1 MLNLNFKFSISKLM
15 DYKKLF
21 TFIFYLF
28 FITGCS
34 EIDNLSEI
42 EVIRFEK
49 EFYSSEDGE
58 LDALIN
64 KYPYLFPNQF
74 SDSVWLNKKNDS
86 IELELYYKSSQVF
99 SNFNFNSKKLKTIF
113 NKAKSLEA
121 FKYPT
126 IVSLINKGNFE
137 DRVIYAD
144 SLLFVSLNFY
154 LGSNYYNNLPNY
166 ISERMEISHISND
179 IAYKISE
186 KFVKN
191 LEDRTLLSNMITHGK
206 ILYIN
211 KLINASEEEW
221 IIFNTTKEKLVWA
234 IENEFEIWSYFV
246 EKELFYDT
254 DLDLRSRFMS
264 PSPYSKFNLDIDKK
278 SPGGI
283 GRWLGFKI
291 VNSYMNHNQIT
302 VNQLLNIDHYTIFK
316 NSKYKPVKK

>member
-1 MLNLNFKFSISKLM
+1 M

-21 TFIFYLF
+21 TVIFYLF

-49 EFYSSEDGE
+49 EFYSSKDGE

-86 IELELYYKSSQVF
+86 IELELYHKSSQVF
-99 SNFNFNSKKLKTIF
+99 SDFNFNSKKLKTIF
-113 NKAKSLEA
+113 NKAKNLEA
-121 FKYPT
+121 FNYPT

-186 KFVKN
+186 KFVNN

-211 KLINASEEEW
+211 KLINASEEDW
-221 IIFNTTKEKLVWA
+221 IVFNTTKEKLVWA

-264 PSPYSKFNLDIDKK
+264 PAPYSKFNLDIDKK

>member
-1 MLNLNFKFSISKLM
+1 M

-49 EFYSSEDGE
+49 EFYSSKDGE

-86 IELELYYKSSQVF
+86 MELELYHKSSQVF

-154 LGSNYYNNLPNY
+154 LGANYYNNLPNY
-166 ISERMEISHISND
+166 ISERMEISYISND

-186 KFVKN
+186 KFVNN

-211 KLINASEEEW
+211 KLINPSEEEW
-221 IIFNTTKEKLVWA
+221 IVFNTTKEKLVWA

-264 PSPYSKFNLDIDKK
+264 PAPYSKFNLDIDKK
-278 SPGGI
+278 TPGGI

-302 VNQLLNIDHYTIFK
+302 INQLLDIDHYTIFK

>member
-1 MLNLNFKFSISKLM
+1 M

-49 EFYSSEDGE
+49 EFYSSKDGE

-86 IELELYYKSSQVF
+86 IELELYRKSSQVF
-99 SNFNFNSKKLKTIF
+99 SDFNFNSKKLKTIF
-113 NKAKSLEA
+113 SKAKSLEA

-154 LGSNYYNNLPNY
+154 LGSSYYNNVPNY

-186 KFVKN
+186 KFVNN

-211 KLINASEEEW
+211 KLINASEEDW

-264 PSPYSKFNLDIDKK
+264 PAPYSKFNLDIDKK

-283 GRWLGFKI
+283 GRWLGFKL

-302 VNQLLNIDHYTIFK
+302 VDQLLNIDHYTIFK
-316 NSKYKPVKK
+316 NSKYKPPKK

>member
-1 MLNLNFKFSISKLM
+1 M

-34 EIDNLSEI
+34 EIDNSSEI

-49 EFYSSEDGE
+49 EFYSSKDGE

-86 IELELYYKSSQVF
+86 IELELYRKSSLVF
-99 SNFNFNSKKLKTIF
+99 SDFNFNSKKLKTIF
-113 NKAKSLEA
+113 SKAKNLEA

-154 LGSNYYNNLPNY
+154 LGSSYYNNLPNY
-166 ISERMEISHISND
+166 ISERMEISYISND

-186 KFVKN
+186 KFVNN

-211 KLINASEEEW
+211 KLINASEEER
-221 IIFNTTKEKLVWA
+221 IIFNTTKEKLAWA
-234 IENEFEIWSYFV
+234 VENEFEIWSYFV

-264 PSPYSKFNLDIDKK
+264 PAPYSKFNLDVDKK

-291 VNSYMNHNQIT
+291 VNSYMNNNQIT
-302 VNQLLNIDHYTIFK
+302 VNQLLDIDHYTIFK
-316 NSKYKPVKK
+316 NSKYKPLKK

>member
-1 MLNLNFKFSISKLM
+1 M

-49 EFYSSEDGE
+49 EFYSSKDGE

-86 IELELYYKSSQVF
+86 IELQLYRKSSLVF
-99 SNFNFNSKKLKTIF
+99 SDFNFNSKKLKTIF
-113 NKAKSLEA
+113 SKAKSLEA

-154 LGSNYYNNLPNY
+154 LGSSYYNNLPNY

-186 KFVKN
+186 KFVNN

-211 KLINASEEEW
+211 KLINASEEEK
-221 IIFNTTKEKLVWA
+221 IIFNTTKEKLAWA
-234 IENEFEIWSYFV
+234 VENEFEIWSYFV

-264 PSPYSKFNLDIDKK
+264 PAPYSKFNLDVDKK
-278 SPGGI
+278 SPGGV

-291 VNSYMNHNQIT
+291 VNSYMNNNQIT
-302 VNQLLNIDHYTIFK
+302 VNQLLDIDHYTIFK
-316 NSKYKPVKK
+316 NSKYKPLKK

>member
-1 MLNLNFKFSISKLM
+1 M
-15 DYKKLF
+15 DYNKLF
-21 TFIFYLF
+21 TVIFYLF

-49 EFYSSEDGE
+49 EFYSSKDGE
-58 LDALIN
+58 LDALIK

-86 IELELYYKSSQVF
+86 IELELYHKSSQVF

-154 LGSNYYNNLPNY
+154 LGSSYYNNLPNY

-186 KFVKN
+186 KFVNN

-221 IIFNTTKEKLVWA
+221 IIL
-234 IENEFEIWSYFV
+234 I
-246 EKELFYDT
+246 
-254 DLDLRSRFMS
+254 
-264 PSPYSKFNLDIDKK
+264 PQKK
-278 SPGGI
+278 
-283 GRWLGFKI
+283 
-291 VNSYMNHNQIT
+291 N
-302 VNQLLNIDHYTIFK
+302 
-316 NSKYKPVKK
+316 

>member
-1 MLNLNFKFSISKLM
+1 M

-49 EFYSSEDGE
+49 EFYSSKDGE

-86 IELELYYKSSQVF
+86 MELELYHKSSQVF

-154 LGSNYYNNLPNY
+154 LGANYYNNLPNY
-166 ISERMEISHISND
+166 ISERMEISYISND

-186 KFVKN
+186 KFVNN

-211 KLINASEEEW
+211 KLINPSEEEW
-221 IIFNTTKEKLVWA
+221 IVFNTTKEKLEWA

-264 PSPYSKFNLDIDKK
+264 PAPYSKFNLDIDKK

-283 GRWLGFKI
+283 GRWLGFRI

>member
-1 MLNLNFKFSISKLM
+1 M

-34 EIDNLSEI
+34 EIDNLNEI

-49 EFYSSEDGE
+49 EFYSSNDGE

-86 IELELYYKSSQVF
+86 IELELYRKSSQVF
-99 SNFNFNSKKLKTIF
+99 SDFNFNSKKLKTIF
-113 NKAKSLEA
+113 SKAKSLEA

-186 KFVKN
+186 KFVNN

-211 KLINASEEEW
+211 KLINASEEER
-221 IIFNTTKEKLVWA
+221 IIFNTTKEKLAWA
-234 IENEFEIWSYFV
+234 VENEFEIWSYFV

-264 PSPYSKFNLDIDKK
+264 PAPYSKFNLDVDKK

-291 VNSYMNHNQIT
+291 VNSYMNNNQIT
-302 VNQLLNIDHYTIFK
+302 VNQLLDIDHYTIFK
-316 NSKYKPVKK
+316 NSKYKPLKK

>member
-1 MLNLNFKFSISKLM
+1 
-15 DYKKLF
+15 
-21 TFIFYLF
+21 
-28 FITGCS
+28 
-34 EIDNLSEI
+34 
-42 EVIRFEK
+42 
-49 EFYSSEDGE
+49 
-58 LDALIN
+58 LIK

-86 IELELYYKSSQVF
+86 IELELYHKSSQVF
-99 SNFNFNSKKLKTIF
+99 SDFNFNSKKLKTIF

-126 IVSLINKGNFE
+126 IVSLINMGNFE

-154 LGSNYYNNLPNY
+154 LGSSYYNNLPNY

-186 KFVKN
+186 KFVNN

-211 KLINASEEEW
+211 KLINESEEEW
-221 IIFNTTKEKLVWA
+221 IIFNTTKEKLAWA
-234 IENEFEIWSYFV
+234 LENEFEIWSYFV

-264 PSPYSKFNLDIDKK
+264 PAPYSKFNLDIDKK

>member
-1 MLNLNFKFSISKLM
+1 M

-49 EFYSSEDGE
+49 EFYSSKDGE
-58 LDALIN
+58 LRELIN

-86 IELELYYKSSQVF
+86 IELELYHKSSQVF

-113 NKAKSLEA
+113 NKAKSLVA

-126 IVSLINKGNFE
+126 IVSLINMGNFE

-186 KFVKN
+186 KFVNN

-211 KLINASEEEW
+211 KLINESEEER
-221 IIFNTTKEKLVWA
+221 IIFNTTKEKLAWA
-234 IENEFEIWSYFV
+234 LENEFEIWSYFV

-264 PSPYSKFNLDIDKK
+264 PAPYSKFNLDIDKK

>member
-1 MLNLNFKFSISKLM
+1 M

-42 EVIRFEK
+42 GVIRFEK
-49 EFYSSEDGE
+49 EFYSSKDGE
-58 LDALIN
+58 LDALIK

-86 IELELYYKSSQVF
+86 IELELYHKSSQVF
-99 SNFNFNSKKLKTIF
+99 SDFNFNSKKLKTIF

-126 IVSLINKGNFE
+126 IVSLINMGNFE

-166 ISERMEISHISND
+166 ISERMEISYVSND

-186 KFVKN
+186 KFVNN

-211 KLINASEEEW
+211 KLINESEEEW
-221 IIFNTTKEKLVWA
+221 IIFNTTKEKLAWA
-234 IENEFEIWSYFV
+234 LENEFEIWSYFV

-264 PSPYSKFNLDIDKK
+264 PAPYSKFNLDIDKK

>member
-1 MLNLNFKFSISKLM
+1 M

-49 EFYSSEDGE
+49 EFYSSKDGE

-86 IELELYYKSSQVF
+86 MELELYHKSGQVF

-154 LGSNYYNNLPNY
+154 LGANYYNNLPNY
-166 ISERMEISHISND
+166 ISERMEISYISND

-186 KFVKN
+186 KFVNN

-211 KLINASEEEW
+211 KLINPSEEEW
-221 IIFNTTKEKLVWA
+221 IVFNTTKEKLVWA

-264 PSPYSKFNLDIDKK
+264 PAPYSKFNLDIDKK

>member
-1 MLNLNFKFSISKLM
+1 M

-49 EFYSSEDGE
+49 EFYSSKDGE
-58 LDALIN
+58 LDALIK

-86 IELELYYKSSQVF
+86 IELELYRKSSQVF
-99 SNFNFNSKKLKTIF
+99 SDFNFNSKKLKTIF
-113 NKAKSLEA
+113 SKAKSLEA

-154 LGSNYYNNLPNY
+154 LGANYYNNLPNY
-166 ISERMEISHISND
+166 ISERMEISYISND

-186 KFVKN
+186 KFVNN

-211 KLINASEEEW
+211 KLINPSEEEW
-221 IIFNTTKEKLVWA
+221 IVFNTTKEKLVWA

-264 PSPYSKFNLDIDKK
+264 PAPYSKFNLDIDKK

>member
-1 MLNLNFKFSISKLM
+1 M
-15 DYKKLF
+15 DYNKLF
-21 TFIFYLF
+21 TVIFYVF

-34 EIDNLSEI
+34 EINNLSEI

-49 EFYSSEDGE
+49 EFYSSKDGE
-58 LDALIN
+58 LRALIN

-86 IELELYYKSSQVF
+86 IELELYYKSSLVF

-113 NKAKSLEA
+113 NKAKTLET
-121 FKYPT
+121 FKNPT
-126 IVSLINKGNFE
+126 IVTLINKGNFE

-144 SLLFVSLNFY
+144 SLLFISLNFY
-154 LGSNYYNNLPNY
+154 LGSNYYNNIPNY
-166 ISERMEISHISND
+166 ISERMKISHVSND

-186 KFVKN
+186 KFVNN
-191 LEDRTLLSNMITHGK
+191 LEDRTLLSNMINYGK

-211 KLINASEEEW
+211 KLINASEEDW
-221 IIFNTTKEKLVWA
+221 IVFNTTKEKLVWA

-254 DLDLRSRFMS
+254 DLELRSRFIS
-264 PSPYSKFNLDIDKK
+264 PAPYSKFNLDIDKK
-278 SPGGI
+278 TPGGI

-291 VNSYMNHNQIT
+291 VNSYMNNNQIT
-302 VNQLLNIDHYTIFK
+302 VNQLLDIDHYTIFK

>member
-1 MLNLNFKFSISKLM
+1 M

-49 EFYSSEDGE
+49 EFYSSKDGE

-86 IELELYYKSSQVF
+86 MELELYHKSSQVF

-154 LGSNYYNNLPNY
+154 LGANYYNNLPNY
-166 ISERMEISHISND
+166 ISERMEISYISND

-186 KFVKN
+186 KFVNN

-211 KLINASEEEW
+211 KLINPSEEEW
-221 IIFNTTKEKLVWA
+221 IVFNTTKEKLVWA

-264 PSPYSKFNLDIDKK
+264 PAPYSKFNLDIDKK

-291 VNSYMNHNQIT
+291 VNSYMNHNQTT

>member
-1 MLNLNFKFSISKLM
+1 M

-49 EFYSSEDGE
+49 EFYSSKDGE

-86 IELELYYKSSQVF
+86 IELELYRKSSQVF
-99 SNFNFNSKKLKTIF
+99 SDFNFNSKKLKTIF
-113 NKAKSLEA
+113 SKAKSLEA

-154 LGSNYYNNLPNY
+154 LGSSYYNNLPNY

-186 KFVKN
+186 KFVNN

-211 KLINASEEEW
+211 KLINASEEER
-221 IIFNTTKEKLVWA
+221 IIFNTTKEKLAWA
-234 IENEFEIWSYFV
+234 VENEFEIWSYFV

-254 DLDLRSRFMS
+254 DLDLRSRFIIS
-264 PSPYSKFNLDIDKK
+264 FL
-278 SPGGI
+278 
-283 GRWLGFKI
+283 
-291 VNSYMNHNQIT
+291 
-302 VNQLLNIDHYTIFK
+302 
-316 NSKYKPVKK
+316 

>member
-1 MLNLNFKFSISKLM
+1 M

-49 EFYSSEDGE
+49 EFYSSKDGE

-86 IELELYYKSSQVF
+86 MELELYHKSSQVF

-154 LGSNYYNNLPNY
+154 LGANYYNNLPNY
-166 ISERMEISHISND
+166 ISERMEISYISND

-186 KFVKN
+186 KFVNN

-211 KLINASEEEW
+211 KLINPSEEER
-221 IIFNTTKEKLVWA
+221 IVFNTTKEKLVWA

-264 PSPYSKFNLDIDKK
+264 PAPYSKFNLDIDKK

-291 VNSYMNHNQIT
+291 VNSYMNHNQTT

>member
-1 MLNLNFKFSISKLM
+1 M

-49 EFYSSEDGE
+49 EFYSSKDGE

-86 IELELYYKSSQVF
+86 MELELYHKSSQVF

-154 LGSNYYNNLPNY
+154 LGANYYNNLPNY
-166 ISERMEISHISND
+166 ISERMEISYISND

-186 KFVKN
+186 KFVNN

-211 KLINASEEEW
+211 KLINPSEEER
-221 IIFNTTKEKLVWA
+221 IVFNTTKEKLVWA

-264 PSPYSKFNLDIDKK
+264 PAPYSKFNLDIDKK
-278 SPGGI
+278 TPGGI

>member
-1 MLNLNFKFSISKLM
+1 M

-49 EFYSSEDGE
+49 EFYSSKDGE

-86 IELELYYKSSQVF
+86 MELELYHKSSQVF

-154 LGSNYYNNLPNY
+154 LGANYYNNLPNY
-166 ISERMEISHISND
+166 ISERMEISYISND

-186 KFVKN
+186 KFVNN

-211 KLINASEEEW
+211 KLINPSEEEW
-221 IIFNTTKEKLVWA
+221 IVFNTTKEKLVWA

-264 PSPYSKFNLDIDKK
+264 PAPYSKFNLDIDKK

-291 VNSYMNHNQIT
+291 VNSYMNHNEIT
-302 VNQLLNIDHYTIFK
+302 VDQLLNIDHYTIFK

>member
-1 MLNLNFKFSISKLM
+1 M

>member
-1 MLNLNFKFSISKLM
+1 M

-21 TFIFYLF
+21 MFIFYLF

-42 EVIRFEK
+42 QVIRFEK
-49 EFYSSEDGE
+49 EFYSSKDGD

-86 IELELYYKSSQVF
+86 IELELYNRASQVF
-99 SNFNFNSKKLKTIF
+99 SDFNFNSKKLKTIF
-113 NKAKSLEA
+113 KKAKSLEA

-154 LGSNYYNNLPNY
+154 LGSSYYNNLPNY
-166 ISERMEISHISND
+166 ISERMEIRHISND

-186 KFVKN
+186 KFVNN

-234 IENEFEIWSYFV
+234 IENEFEIWSYFI

-264 PSPYSKFNLDIDKK
+264 PAPYSKFNLDIDKK

>member
-1 MLNLNFKFSISKLM
+1 M
-15 DYKKLF
+15 DYNKLF
-21 TFIFYLF
+21 IVIFYVF

-49 EFYSSEDGE
+49 EFYSSKDGE
-58 LDALIN
+58 LRELIN

-86 IELELYYKSSQVF
+86 IELELYHKSSQVF

-126 IVSLINKGNFE
+126 IVSLINMGNFE

-186 KFVKN
+186 KFVNN

-211 KLINASEEEW
+211 KLINESEEEW
-221 IIFNTTKEKLVWA
+221 IIFNTTKEKLAWA

-264 PSPYSKFNLDIDKK
+264 PAPYSKFNLDIDKK

>member
-1 MLNLNFKFSISKLM
+1 M

-49 EFYSSEDGE
+49 EFYSSKDGE

-86 IELELYYKSSQVF
+86 IELELYRKSSQVF
-99 SNFNFNSKKLKTIF
+99 SDFNFNSKKLKTIF
-113 NKAKSLEA
+113 SKAKSLEA

-154 LGSNYYNNLPNY
+154 LGSSYYNNLPNY

-186 KFVKN
+186 KFVNN

-211 KLINASEEEW
+211 KLINASEEDW
-221 IIFNTTKEKLVWA
+221 IVFNTTKEKLVWA

-264 PSPYSKFNLDIDKK
+264 PAPYSKFNLDVDKK

-291 VNSYMNHNQIT
+291 VNSYMNNNQIT
-302 VNQLLNIDHYTIFK
+302 VNQLLDIDHYTIFK
-316 NSKYKPVKK
+316 NSKYKPLKK

>member
-1 MLNLNFKFSISKLM
+1 M

-49 EFYSSEDGE
+49 EFYSSKDGE

-86 IELELYYKSSQVF
+86 MELELYHKSSQVF

-154 LGSNYYNNLPNY
+154 LGANYYNNLPNY
-166 ISERMEISHISND
+166 ISERMEISYISND

-186 KFVKN
+186 KFVNN

-211 KLINASEEEW
+211 KLINPSEEEW
-221 IIFNTTKEKLVWA
+221 IVFNTTKEKLVWA

-264 PSPYSKFNLDIDKK
+264 PAPYSKFNLDIDKK

-302 VNQLLNIDHYTIFK
+302 VNQ
-316 NSKYKPVKK
+316 

>member
-1 MLNLNFKFSISKLM
+1 M

-246 EKELFYDT
+246 EKELFYYT

>member
-1 MLNLNFKFSISKLM
+1 M

-21 TFIFYLF
+21 TVIFYLF

-42 EVIRFEK
+42 KVVRFEK
-49 EFYSSEDGE
+49 EFYSSKDGE
-58 LDALIN
+58 LDALIK

-74 SDSVWLNKKNDS
+74 SNSVWLNKKNDS
-86 IELELYYKSSQVF
+86 IELELYHKSSQVF
-99 SNFNFNSKKLKTIF
+99 SDFNFNSKKLKTIF
-113 NKAKSLEA
+113 SKAKNLEA
-121 FKYPT
+121 FNYPT

-264 PSPYSKFNLDIDKK
+264 PAPYSKFNLDIDKK

>member
-1 MLNLNFKFSISKLM
+1 M

-58 LDALIN
+58 LDALIK

-86 IELELYYKSSQVF
+86 IELELYHKSSQVF
-99 SNFNFNSKKLKTIF
+99 SDFHFNSKKLKTIF

-126 IVSLINKGNFE
+126 IVSLINMGNFE

-186 KFVKN
+186 KFVNN

-211 KLINASEEEW
+211 KLINESEEEW
-221 IIFNTTKEKLVWA
+221 IIFNTTKEKLAWA
-234 IENEFEIWSYFV
+234 LENEFEIWSYFV

-264 PSPYSKFNLDIDKK
+264 PAPYSKFNLDIDKK

>member
-1 MLNLNFKFSISKLM
+1 M

-34 EIDNLSEI
+34 EINNLSEI
-42 EVIRFEK
+42 GVIRFEK
-49 EFYSSEDGE
+49 EFYSSKDGE
-58 LDALIN
+58 LDALIK

-86 IELELYYKSSQVF
+86 IELELYHKSSQVF
-99 SNFNFNSKKLKTIF
+99 SDFNFNSKKLKTIF

-126 IVSLINKGNFE
+126 IVSLINMGNFE

-186 KFVKN
+186 KFVNN

-211 KLINASEEEW
+211 KLINESEEEW
-221 IIFNTTKEKLVWA
+221 IIFNTTKEKLAWA
-234 IENEFEIWSYFV
+234 LENEFEIWSYFV

-254 DLDLRSRFMS
+254 DLDLRSRFIS
-264 PSPYSKFNLDIDKK
+264 PAPYSKFNLDIDKK

>member
-1 MLNLNFKFSISKLM
+1 M

-49 EFYSSEDGE
+49 EFYSSKDGE

-86 IELELYYKSSQVF
+86 MELELYHKSSQVF

-154 LGSNYYNNLPNY
+154 LGANYYNNLPNY
-166 ISERMEISHISND
+166 ISERMEISYISND

-186 KFVKN
+186 KFVNN

-211 KLINASEEEW
+211 KLINPSEEEW
-221 IIFNTTKEKLVWA
+221 IVFNTTKEKLVWA

-264 PSPYSKFNLDIDKK
+264 PAPYSKFNLDIDKK

-283 GRWLGFKI
+283 GRWLGFRI

>member
-1 MLNLNFKFSISKLM
+1 M

-49 EFYSSEDGE
+49 EFYSSKDGE

-86 IELELYYKSSQVF
+86 MELELYHKSSQVF

-154 LGSNYYNNLPNY
+154 LGANYYNNLPNY
-166 ISERMEISHISND
+166 ISERMEISYISND

-186 KFVKN
+186 KFVNN

-211 KLINASEEEW
+211 KLINPSEEEW
-221 IIFNTTKEKLVWA
+221 IVFNTTNEKLEWA

-264 PSPYSKFNLDIDKK
+264 PAPYSKFNLDIDKK

-302 VNQLLNIDHYTIFK
+302 VNQ
-316 NSKYKPVKK
+316 

>member
-1 MLNLNFKFSISKLM
+1 M

-49 EFYSSEDGE
+49 EFYSSKDGE

-86 IELELYYKSSQVF
+86 MELELYHKSSQVF

-154 LGSNYYNNLPNY
+154 LGANYYNNLPNY
-166 ISERMEISHISND
+166 ISERMEISYISND

-186 KFVKN
+186 KFVNN

-211 KLINASEEEW
+211 KLINPSEEEW
-221 IIFNTTKEKLVWA
+221 IVFNTTKEKLVWA

-264 PSPYSKFNLDIDKK
+264 PAPYSKFNLDIDKN

>member
-1 MLNLNFKFSISKLM
+1 M

-49 EFYSSEDGE
+49 EFYSSKDGD

-86 IELELYYKSSQVF
+86 IELELYHKSSQVF
-99 SNFNFNSKKLKTIF
+99 SDFNFNSKKLKTIF
-113 NKAKSLEA
+113 SKAKNLEA

-126 IVSLINKGNFE
+126 IVSLINMGNFE

-186 KFVKN
+186 KFVNN

-211 KLINASEEEW
+211 KLINESEEEW
-221 IIFNTTKEKLVWA
+221 IIFNTTKEKLSWA
-234 IENEFEIWSYFV
+234 LENEFEIWSYFV

-264 PSPYSKFNLDIDKK
+264 PAPYSKFNLDIDKK

>member
-1 MLNLNFKFSISKLM
+1 M

-21 TFIFYLF
+21 TVIFYLF
-28 FITGCS
+28 FITGCN
-34 EIDNLSEI
+34 EVDNLSEI
-42 EVIRFEK
+42 EVVRFEK
-49 EFYSSEDGE
+49 EFYSSKDGE
-58 LDALIN
+58 LDALIK

-74 SDSVWLNKKNDS
+74 SNSVWLNKKNDS
-86 IELELYYKSSQVF
+86 IELELYHKSSQVF
-99 SNFNFNSKKLKTIF
+99 SDFNFNSKKLKTIF
-113 NKAKSLEA
+113 SKAKNLEA

-186 KFVKN
+186 KFVNN

-211 KLINASEEEW
+211 KLINASEEDW
-221 IIFNTTKEKLVWA
+221 IVFNTTKEKLVWA

>member
-1 MLNLNFKFSISKLM
+1 M
-15 DYKKLF
+15 DYNKLF
-21 TFIFYLF
+21 IVIFYVF

-42 EVIRFEK
+42 EVVRFEK
-49 EFYSSEDGE
+49 EFYSSKDGE

-154 LGSNYYNNLPNY
+154 FGSNYYNNLPNY
-166 ISERMEISHISND
+166 ISEKMKIRHIPND

-186 KFVKN
+186 KFVNN

-211 KLINASEEEW
+211 KLINTSEEDW
-221 IIFNTTKEKLVWA
+221 IVFNTTKEKLVWA

-264 PSPYSKFNLDIDKK
+264 PAPYSKFNLDIDKK

-291 VNSYMNHNQIT
+291 VNSYMNNNQIT
-302 VNQLLNIDHYTIFK
+302 VNQLLDIDHYTIFK